1 MKYDTQKSASAYE
14 RHQIIL
20 ELVERFESV
29 RVADLAEHLH
39 VSESTVRTD
48 LETLDEQGQL
58 VRVRGGALA
67 MLPVRSAAPLP
78 KGLVRE
84 VAARLREVVVEAPV
98 AERQVILADALGT
111 GVDIVA
117 SREIAA
123 ASAGGE

>member
-1 MKYDTQKSASAYE
+1 MTDNREFICVTCPVGCTIEALVE
-14 RHQIIL
+14 GE
-20 ELVERFESV
+20 ELVGTHGHACQRG
-29 RVADLAEHLH
+29 LAFVQEEL
-39 VSESTVRTD
+39 TNPRRT
-48 LETLDEQGQL
+48 LTTT